1 MRSLCVL
8 LICLLESAEYN
19 RLIISTGTVCISDY
33 PAAAPAWALPIFI
46 AETVTNYIHLL
57 ADLKKSKWLS
67 TLCSWLIAI
76 SNVMSWI
83 WRAKF
88 VLIQPSVPVLCQY
101 SSGFTAVEKLI
112 LHTCSSALWW
122 TASNSYMEGRWW
134 RCKHFH
140 TGIFTPQLLEIQKPV
155 KQQQMCKCT
164 ITCRSHMEKAFVF
177 VPPADRKL
185 QFEYF

>member
-1 MRSLCVL
+1 
-8 LICLLESAEYN
+8 
-19 RLIISTGTVCISDY
+19 
-33 PAAAPAWALPIFI
+33 
-46 AETVTNYIHLL
+46 
-57 ADLKKSKWLS
+57 
-67 TLCSWLIAI
+67 
-76 SNVMSWI
+76 MSWI

-112 LHTCSSALWW
+112 LHTCSSAFWW

-140 TGIFTPQLLEIQKPV
+140 TGIFTPQLIEIQKPE
-155 KQQQMCKCT
+155 KQQQMYKCT
-164 ITCRSHMEKAFVF
+164 LTRRSHMEKVFVF

-185 QFEYF
+185 QFEHFQLRRDPKMYTRSQIVRYCRLSFSAGESRHWAWEAYTLWFRFKCFF